1 MLLGRLGLDKAR
13 IPHADRHGVVYL
25 DRGRLEVEDGCLR
38 FVTAG
43 GGALDAGD
51 YQLPHQSVSIILI
64 GPGSSITHDAL
75 RILAAHGCA
84 LAAVGAGGV
93 RFYTAPPL
101 LPDTSALAR
110 RQVML
115 WSQPKERVAVAR
127 AMYTLRFGEEVKAR
141 TLDMLRG
148 MEGARL
154 KRLYELTAQKFG
166 VSWNGRRY
174 DRNNPNAADLPNQA
188 INHAASAV
196 EAAAAIA
203 VAATAT
209 IPQLGFIHEDSGQSF
224 VLDVADLVR
233 HDVTLPIAFGAVK
246 HVMKRRDEN
255 LERVVRTRAA
265 ELLTTSQVISKL
277 IDNIKDLLG
286 PPDLFASGS
295 DVKEPAVGDVAPDPM
310 SKGDEHKE
318 A

>member
-13 IPHADRHGVVYL
+13 IPHADRHGLLWL

-43 GGALDAGD
+43 GTLDPGD
-51 YQLPHQSVSIILI
+51 YQVPHQSVSTVLL

-75 RILAAHGCA
+75 RLLAAHGCA
-84 LAAVGAGGV
+84 LAAIGDGGV

-101 LPDTSALAR
+101 LPDSSMLAR
-110 RQVML
+110 KQVEL
-115 WSQPKERVAVAR
+115 WANNKTRIAVAR
-127 AMYTLRFGEEVKAR
+127 KMYSIRFGEIVRAR

-154 KRLYELTAQKFG
+154 KRTYELTAQRFG
-166 VSWNGRRY
+166 VPWHGRRY
-174 DRNNPNAADLPNQA
+174 DRNNPTAADIPNQA

-203 VAATAT
+203 VAATGT

-224 VLDVADLVR
+224 VLDIADLVR
-233 HDVTLPIAFGAVK
+233 HDVTLPIAFGAAK
-246 HVMKRRDEN
+246 QALREADQSLDR
-255 LERVVRTRAA
+255 LVRKRAA
-265 ELLTTSQVISKL
+265 EVFSRQQVIPLL
-277 IDNIKDLLG
+277 IDRIKDVLRT
-286 PPDLFASGS
+286 PEEEVSSED
-295 DVKEPAVGDVAPDPM
+295 
-310 SKGDEHKE
+310 
-318 A
+318 

>member
-13 IPHADRHGVVYL
+13 IPHADRHGLLWL

-43 GGALDAGD
+43 GTLDPGD
-51 YQLPHQSVSIILI
+51 YQVPHQSVSTVLL

-75 RILAAHGCA
+75 RLLAAHGCA
-84 LAAVGAGGV
+84 LAAIGDGGV

-101 LPDTSALAR
+101 LPDSSMLAR
-110 RQVML
+110 KQVEL
-115 WSQPKERVAVAR
+115 WANNKTRIAVAR
-127 AMYTLRFGEEVKAR
+127 KMYSIRFGEIVRAR

-154 KRLYELTAQKFG
+154 KRTYELTAQRFG
-166 VSWNGRRY
+166 VPWHGRRY
-174 DRNNPNAADLPNQA
+174 DRNNPTAADIPNQA

-203 VAATAT
+203 VAATGT

-224 VLDVADLVR
+224 VLDIADLVR
-233 HDVTLPIAFGAVK
+233 HDVTLPIAFGAAK
-246 HVMKRRDEN
+246 QALREADQSLDR
-255 LERVVRTRAA
+255 LVRKRAA
-265 ELLTTSQVISKL
+265 EVFSRQQVIPLL
-277 IDNIKDLLG
+277 IDRIKDVLRTTEEEVSSE
-286 PPDLFASGS
+286 D
-295 DVKEPAVGDVAPDPM
+295 
-310 SKGDEHKE
+310 
-318 A
+318 

>member
-1 MLLGRLGLDKAR
+1 MLLGRLGLEKAR
-13 IPHADRHGVVYL
+13 IPHADRHGVIYL

-38 FVTAG
+38 FIAAG

-64 GPGSSITHDAL
+64 GPGSSVTHDAL

-84 LAAVGAGGV
+84 LAAVGTGGI

-115 WSQPKERVAVAR
+115 WSDPKSRVAVAR
-127 AMYTLRFGEEVKAR
+127 SMYTLRFGEEVKAR

-154 KRLYELTAQKFG
+154 KRLYELIAQRFS
-166 VSWNGRRY
+166 VPWNGRRY
-174 DRNNPNAADLPNQA
+174 DRNNPNATDVPNQA

-209 IPQLGFIHEDSGQSF
+209 IPQLGFVHEDSGQSF

-233 HDVTLPIAFGAVK
+233 HDVTLPIAFGAAK
-246 HVMKRRDEN
+246 HVMKRSDEN
-255 LERVVRTRAA
+255 LERIVRTKAA
-265 ELLTTSQVISKL
+265 EVLTNSQVISRL
-277 IDNIKDLLG
+277 IEHIKSLLG
-286 PPDLFASGS
+286 PADQAARSADASDAETAEEVGIETEAER
-295 DVKEPAVGDVAPDPM
+295 KEG
-310 SKGDEHKE
+310 
-318 A
+318 